1 MNVGILGIRG
11 KYLSSE
17 ERDKAMQTIVK
28 LAEKYDNPKLLT
40 VHSPNGG
47 VNALVEM
54 YVQINKISHQYYD
67 YGRSI
72 IDWKEAN
79 LQLVEECDI
88 LFSITTKIKNKQC
101 HHCLDH
107 THEATGACYP
117 LKLAKQMGKQTKLI
131 IL

>member
-11 KYLSSE
+11 KYLSNE

-28 LAEKYDNPKLLT
+28 LTEKFDNPKLLT

-47 VNALVEM
+47 INALVEM
-54 YVQINKISHQYYD
+54 YAQINQINHQYYD
-67 YGRSI
+67 YGVSLY
-72 IDWKEAN
+72 DWKEAN
-79 LQLVEECDI
+79 LQLAEDCDV
-88 LFSITTKIKNKQC
+88 LFSISTKIKNKKC

-117 LKLAKQMGKQTKLI
+117 LKLAKQMGKKTKVI

>member
-11 KYLSSE
+11 KYLSNE
-17 ERDKAMQTIVK
+17 ERDKAMQTIVS
-28 LAEKYDNPKLLT
+28 LTEKYDNPTLLT

-47 VNALVEM
+47 INALVEM
-54 YVQINKISHQYYD
+54 YAQINQINHQYYS
-67 YGRSI
+67 YGESVF
-72 IDWKEAN
+72 DWKEAN
-79 LQLVEECDI
+79 LQLAEDCDVI
-88 LFSITTKIKNKQC
+88 FSISTKIKKKKC

-117 LKLAKQMGKQTKLI
+117 LKLAKQMGKKTKVI